1 MAHTMKCTVVSAE
14 QSLYEGDV
22 QMIIASGDLGDLGIT
37 PGHAPLITS
46 LKPGPSSSGLR
57 QAAKTN
63 CSLLSGGFLEV
74 IPSQV
79 TILADTAE
87 RAENLDEA
95 AALHAARE
103 EAERLLD
110 EQQSEFEYSR
120 AAVELAEAVARLRV
134 IDQLRRRRA

>member
-1 MAHTMKCTVVSAE
+1 
-14 QSLYEGDV
+14 
-22 QMIIASGDLGDLGIT
+22 MIIASGDLGDLGIT

-46 LKPGPSSSGLR
+46 LKPGPVRLVFDNGEDELFFV
-57 QAAKTN
+57 
-63 CSLLSGGFLEV
+63 SGGFLEV

-95 AALHAARE
+95 AALHAQE
-103 EAERLLD
+103 EAKRLLD

>member
-1 MAHTMKCTVVSAE
+1 MAHTMKCSVVSAE
-14 QSLYEGDV
+14 QSLYEGEV

-46 LKPGPSSSGLR
+46 LNPGPVR
-57 QAAKTN
+57 
-63 CSLLSGGFLEV
+63 LLFENGGDDLFFVSGGFLEV

-95 AALHAARE
+95 AALAAKE
-103 EAERLLD
+103 EAGRLID
-110 EQQSEFEYSR
+110 EHQSEFDYSR
-120 AAVELAEAVARLRV
+120 AAVELAESVARLRV
-134 IDQLRRRRA
+134 IEQLRRRRA

>member
-1 MAHTMKCTVVSAE
+1 MVV
-14 QSLYEGDV
+14 
-22 QMIIASGDLGDLGIT
+22 ASGDLGDLGIT

-46 LKPGPSSSGLR
+46 VPGPVRLVFENGEDELLFVSS
-57 QAAKTN
+57 
-63 CSLLSGGFLEV
+63 GFLEV

-95 AALHAARE
+95 AALRAQRKQN
-103 EAERLLD
+103 D
-110 EQQSEFEYSR
+110 FFSEQKSEFEHSR

-134 IDQLRRRRA
+134 IEQLRHRRA